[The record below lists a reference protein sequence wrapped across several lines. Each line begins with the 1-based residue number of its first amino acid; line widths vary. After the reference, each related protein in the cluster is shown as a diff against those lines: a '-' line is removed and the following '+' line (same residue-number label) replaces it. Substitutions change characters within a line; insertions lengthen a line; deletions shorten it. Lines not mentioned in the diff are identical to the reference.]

1 MITIRNERTA
11 DIAAREAL
19 LDKAMGKIK
28 RRRKTSERL
37 RSGRLPADGLAFV
50 ATDGERIVG
59 SARLWNIGAESGEAA
74 LLLGPMAV
82 ASDCRNRGIGGAL
95 VRRAVDA
102 ARSLGH
108 RAIILVGD
116 APYYSRF
123 GFTADKTAAGPI
135 VMIGFGSIG
144 KGTLPLIERHFDSTK
159 RFVVIDPHEDREL
172 LDERGMRFIQ
182 QAVTRD
188 NYRECWCRC

>member
-1 MITIRNERTA
+1 MITIRHEQTA

-37 RSGRLPADGLAFV
+37 RAGRLPADGLAFV
-50 ATDGERIVG
+50 ATDGERVVG
-59 SARLWNIGAESGEAA
+59 SVRLWNIAVESGHAA

-82 ASDCRNRGIGGAL
+82 ASDCRNRGIGGDL
-95 VRRAVDA
+95 VRHAVDA

-108 RAIILVGD
+108 HAIILVGD

-123 GFTADKTAAGPI
+123 GFAAGKTAAIQLPGP
-135 VMIGFGSIG
+135 V
-144 KGTLPLIERHFDSTK
+144 ERDRLLALELAPGALEGARGLTSATGQRLAAPEK
-159 RFVVIDPHEDREL
+159 R
-172 LDERGMRFIQ
+172 
-182 QAVTRD
+182 AA
-188 NYRECWCRC
+188 

>member
-1 MITIRNERTA
+1 MITIRHEQTS

-59 SARLWNIGAESGEAA
+59 SVRLWNIGSESGEAA

-82 ASDCRNRGIGGAL
+82 ASDCRNRGVGGAL
-95 VRRAVDA
+95 VRHAIDA
-102 ARSLGH
+102 ARNLGH

-123 GFTADKTAAGPI
+123 GFTADKTAAVQLPGP
-135 VMIGFGSIG
+135 VERDRLLALELVPGSLDRASG
-144 KGTLPLIERHFDSTK
+144 MVAGTGQRVAMPEK
-159 RFVVIDPHEDREL
+159 R
-172 LDERGMRFIQ
+172 
-182 QAVTRD
+182 AA
-188 NYRECWCRC
+188 

>member
-1 MITIRNERTA
+1 MITIRHEQTC

-37 RSGRLPADGLAFV
+37 RAGRLPAEGLAFV
-50 ATDGERIVG
+50 ATDGERLVG
-59 SARLWNIGAESGEAA
+59 SVRLWDIALESGQAA

-95 VRRAVDA
+95 VRHAVDE
-102 ARSLGH
+102 ARRLGH
-108 RAIILVGD
+108 EAIILVGD

-123 GFTADKTAAGPI
+123 GFTAGKTAGVQLPGP
-135 VMIGFGSIG
+135 VERDRLLALELAPGALEDACGMIAASGRVA
-144 KGTLPLIERHFDSTK
+144 TPEK
-159 RFVVIDPHEDREL
+159 R
-172 LDERGMRFIQ
+172 
-182 QAVTRD
+182 AA
-188 NYRECWCRC
+188 

>member
-11 DIAAREAL
+11 DVAAREAL

-59 SARLWNIGAESGEAA
+59 SARLWNIGSESGEEA

-95 VRRAVDA
+95 VRHAVEA

-123 GFTADKTAAGPI
+123 GFTADKTAAIRLPGP
-135 VMIGFGSIG
+135 VERDRLLALELVPGSLDSPWGMVAGIGQRVA
-144 KGTLPLIERHFDSTK
+144 TPEK
-159 RFVVIDPHEDREL
+159 R
-172 LDERGMRFIQ
+172 
-182 QAVTRD
+182 AA
-188 NYRECWCRC
+188 

>member
-1 MITIRNERTA
+1 MITIRDEQA
-11 DIAAREAL
+11 SDIAAREAL

-59 SARLWNIGAESGEAA
+59 SVRLWNIGCQSGEAA

-82 ASDCRNRGIGGAL
+82 ASDCRNRGVGSAL
-95 VRRAVDA
+95 VRHAVNA
-102 ARSLGH
+102 AKNLGH
-108 RAIILVGD
+108 QAIILVGD

-123 GFTADKTAAGPI
+123 GFAADKTASVQLPGP
-135 VMIGFGSIG
+135 V
-144 KGTLPLIERHFDSTK
+144 ERDRLLALELVPSSLDSAWGMVAATGQRVATPEK
-159 RFVVIDPHEDREL
+159 R
-172 LDERGMRFIQ
+172 
-182 QAVTRD
+182 AA
-188 NYRECWCRC
+188 

>member
-1 MITIRNERTA
+1 MIKIRHEQTA

-37 RSGRLPADGLAFV
+37 RSGRMPAEALAFV

-59 SARLWNIGAESGEAA
+59 SVRLWNIGFESGEAA

-82 ASDCRNRGIGGAL
+82 ASECRNRGIGGAL
-95 VRRAVDA
+95 VRHAVEA
-102 ARSLGH
+102 ALRLGH

-123 GFTADKTAAGPI
+123 GFTADKTAGVQLPGP
-135 VMIGFGSIG
+135 VERDRLLALELVPGALDGASGMIAASGRVA
-144 KGTLPLIERHFDSTK
+144 TPQK
-159 RFVVIDPHEDREL
+159 R
-172 LDERGMRFIQ
+172 
-182 QAVTRD
+182 AA
-188 NYRECWCRC
+188 